1 MQGRAGRGHC
11 AGSRELSAK
20 KEKQVSW
27 SGSGQLGISAGSAGS
42 AGQLV
47 SWSAGA
53 ASAPIIR
60 DQQLEQ
66 DTL

>member
-20 KEKQVSW
+20 KVKQVSW

-42 AGQLV
+42 AG
-47 SWSAGA
+47 A